1 MRKMRL
7 SLCCAL
13 ASLLMAGLGA
23 AAQTKGETS
32 LYTKTMKK
40 PSVKAAE
47 KFLKKYSASV
57 YAPQVVRMRDSIVF
71 FAMDPEDAAAVL
83 AFKDA
88 YPESPFKGQ
97 AEERIRRH
105 NTSGITREEALQA
118 AGECLDAVGWRKDN
132 VEHILV
138 LDKGFTIRILSKD
151 GVLEATHSIPVYT
164 LLDTPVEPVLTGP
177 AEITAPSGT
186 RNYLHFA
193 YRNGDTEYVE
203 VLYLP
208 DQDLLHQ
215 ALFYGNAL
223 PEGRIEGQ
231 SPEMMEGVLSTAE
244 VAWITNR
251 FRENPALVPIAKA
264 DILSDDAIRWWRQK
278 NPKAETTANKVTF
291 GKLDPESSLVAAYK
305 KASKEK
311 GKNSNVAQFDLRGY
325 TVLVAASKTSGEYS
339 LIWCE
344 PVCKNKKRDKYI
356 RAIYFESDGTT
367 LDMVYYQ
374 GNTTFK
380 IKISLP
386 SHTLYHTK

>member
-1 MRKMRL
+1 MKTMRRT
-7 SLCCAL
+7 LCCTLAL
-13 ASLLMAGLGA
+13 LLMTGLGA

-32 LYTKTMKK
+32 LYTKTLKK

-47 KFLKKYSASV
+47 KFLKKYPASV
-57 YAPQVVRMRDSIVF
+57 YAPQVVRMRDSLLF

-83 AFKDA
+83 AFQEH
-88 YPESPFKGQ
+88 YPDSPFMGQ
-97 AEERIRRH
+97 AEERIFRH
-105 NTSGITREEALQA
+105 NTSLITREEARQA

-132 VEHILV
+132 VEHILA
-138 LDKGFTIRILSKD
+138 LDKGFTVRILSKD
-151 GVLEATHSIPVYT
+151 GTLQASHPLPVYT
-164 LLDTPVEPVLTGP
+164 LLDTPVEPVLEGP
-177 AEITAPSGT
+177 AAIVAPFGS

-193 YRNGDTEYVE
+193 YRNGETEYVE

-215 ALFYGNAL
+215 AIFYGNAL

-231 SPEMMEGVLSTAE
+231 SPEMMEGVLPSAE
-244 VAWITNR
+244 VNWLTGR
-251 FRENPALVPIAKA
+251 FRSHPLLVPIAPA

-278 NPKAETTANKVTF
+278 NPKAETTASKLTF

-325 TVLVAASKTSGEYS
+325 TVLVAGSKTSGEYS

-356 RAIYFESDGTT
+356 RTIYFENDGTT

-386 SHTLYHTK
+386 SHTVYRTK

>member
-13 ASLLMAGLGA
+13 AALLMTGLGA

-47 KFLKKYSASV
+47 KFLKKYPASV

-83 AFKDA
+83 AFKEA
-88 YPESPFKGQ
+88 YPDSPFKGQ
-97 AEERIRRH
+97 AEERILRH
-105 NTSGITREEALQA
+105 NTSVLTREEALQA
-118 AGECLDAVGWRKDN
+118 AGDCLDAVGWRKDN
-132 VEHILV
+132 VEHILA
-138 LDKGFTIRILSKD
+138 LDKGFTIRVLSKD
-151 GVLEATHSIPVYT
+151 GALEATHSLPVYT
-164 LLDTPVEPVLTGP
+164 LLDTPVEPVLAGP
-177 AEITAPSGT
+177 AAITAPFGT

-244 VAWITNR
+244 VSWITGR

-356 RAIYFESDGTT
+356 RTIYFESDGTT
-367 LDMVYYQ
+367 LDLVYYQ

>member
-1 MRKMRL
+1 MNKMRIT
-7 SLCCAL
+7 LCCAL
-13 ASLLMAGLGA
+13 ATLLLGGLDA

-32 LYTKTMKK
+32 LYTKTLKK

-47 KFLKKYSASV
+47 KFLKKYPTSV
-57 YAPQVVRMRDSIVF
+57 YAPQVVRMRDSLVF
-71 FAMDPEDAAAVL
+71 FALDPEDAAAVL
-83 AFKDA
+83 AFKET
-88 YPESPFKGQ
+88 YPDSPFAGQ
-97 AEERIRRH
+97 ADERILRH
-105 NTSGITREEALQA
+105 NTSLITPEEARQA

-132 VEHILV
+132 VEHILA
-138 LDKGFTIRILSKD
+138 LDKGFTVRVLSKD
-151 GVLEATHSIPVYT
+151 GSLEASHPVPVYT
-164 LLDTPVEPVLTGP
+164 LLDKPVEPSLTGP
-177 AEITAPSGT
+177 VEMIAPLGT

-223 PEGRIEGQ
+223 SEGRIEGQ
-231 SPEMMEGVLSTAE
+231 SPEMMEGVFPSAE
-244 VAWITNR
+244 VSWLTQQ
-251 FRENPALVPIAKA
+251 FRSHPLLVPIAQA

-278 NPKAETTANKVTF
+278 NPKAETTASKLTF

-325 TVLVAASKTSGEYS
+325 TVLVAGSKTSGEYS
-339 LIWCE
+339 LLWCE

-356 RAIYFESDGTT
+356 RSIYFESDGTT

-386 SHTLYHTK
+386 SHTVYRSK